1 MDLYKEIKKLKVGKV
16 LKNVDMRDYTTYKA
30 GGPAKCMVF
39 VDSETSLINLLEFI
53 KKNKIRYK
61 VIGNCSNLVFSNKLF
76 DGVLIKLSYLDYYE
90 VDDILVNVGAYYNLT
105 KLSLKMSKSGL
116 MGLEWAVGI
125 PGTVGGAIY
134 MNAGA
139 YKSDMGYIVSSVKVL
154 TGDLEIKTIYNKEMN
169 FKYRSSLLHEKRDY
183 ICLEANL
190 VLKHGNKD
198 ELKEIIEDRK
208 RRRLMSQPLE
218 FPNAGSVFRNPE
230 GDFAGRIVEALG
242 YKGKGIN
249 DAIVSDK
256 HANFIVNKGSAN
268 GDDIINLIKK
278 IKSEVYDKTDIDL
291 KVEQEFV
298 E

>member
-1 MDLYKEIKKLKVGKV
+1 MDLAKEIKKLKVGKV
-16 LKNVDMRDYTTYKA
+16 LKNVSMKDYTTYKA
-30 GGPAKCMVF
+30 GGDAKALVY
-39 VDSETSLINLLEFI
+39 VDSLESLIKLIKFI
-53 KKNKIRYK
+53 KENEIRYK
-61 VIGNCSNLVFSNKLF
+61 VIGNCSNLVFSDKLF
-76 DGVLIKLSYLDYYE
+76 DGVLIKLDFLDFYE
-90 VDDILVNVGAYYNLT
+90 VDDILVKVGAYYNLT
-105 KLSLKMSKSGL
+105 KLAMKMSKNGL

-125 PGTVGGAIY
+125 PGTIGGAVF

-154 TGDLEIKTIYNKEMN
+154 TGDLEVKTIYNKEMK
-169 FKYRSSLLHEKRDY
+169 FGYRSSILQENRDY

-190 VLKHGNKD
+190 VLKHGDSK

-249 DAIVSDK
+249 DAIVSEK
-256 HANFIVNKGSAN
+256 HANFIVNKGSAS
-268 GDDIINLIKK
+268 GDDIIDLIRK
-278 IKSEVYDKTDIDL
+278 IKDEVYDKTNIEL